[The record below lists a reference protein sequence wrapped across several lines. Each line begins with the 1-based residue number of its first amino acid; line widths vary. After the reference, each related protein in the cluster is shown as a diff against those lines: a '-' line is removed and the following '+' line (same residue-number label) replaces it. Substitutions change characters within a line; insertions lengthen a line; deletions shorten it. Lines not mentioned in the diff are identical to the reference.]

1 MLTMSQKL
9 QLAET
14 KIRFAEQAGRD
25 ENSVSSL
32 VSQVEFDEL
41 QREFDALKDKNA
53 TLEEEFSARS
63 AMLQHTTNELAN
75 ALQAKQELE
84 RAKVRLDAKV
94 TMLHTFMR
102 IFIHQLQSTSFLSEY
117 CNSNDIHCR

>member
-1 MLTMSQKL
+1 MYICYYYRAADKKKFEDILNHNQNEMLAMSQKL

-14 KIRFAEQAGRD
+14 KIRFSEQAGRD

-41 QREFDALKDKNA
+41 QREFNALKEKSA
-53 TLEEEFSARS
+53 TMEEEFSARN
-63 AMLQHTTNELAN
+63 ALLQHATNELAN

-94 TMLHTFMR
+94 R
-102 IFIHQLQSTSFLSEY
+102 
-117 CNSNDIHCR
+117 